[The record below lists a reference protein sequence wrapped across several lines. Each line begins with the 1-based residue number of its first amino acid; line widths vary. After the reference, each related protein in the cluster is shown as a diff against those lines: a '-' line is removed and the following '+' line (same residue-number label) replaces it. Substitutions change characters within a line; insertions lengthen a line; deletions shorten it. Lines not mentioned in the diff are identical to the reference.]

1 VRIVNGVVQT
11 GLNVARYADGTTIA
25 EKPLRMRGTVREAI
39 ITGGSAV
46 LAVDAESRTFVNV
59 LDVATATVR
68 LQKDVKIKGQLAYAE
83 LTPAGLLYVSRSDA
97 ATNGEVNVIDLT
109 RGEPKYQ
116 DAIEGTK
123 SAALLHAVDGRTLY
137 VFTSR
142 DHKLYSVDRQDGSY
156 RALSPE
162 IKLQGN
168 EDATTLE
175 IRPAGSRSSRRKT
188 SYCSDATG
196 RSSSKPIIRHRSS
209 LVCCGRSTASTP
221 YAPVCTAPRPRRMV
235 THSPKPHA
243 RPRTR
248 WRNASRAR
256 SPQPIPRAEHSCRDT
271 RPRRRRWRRSVSRR
285 HSPLRALYSC

>member
-1 VRIVNGVVQT
+1 
-11 GLNVARYADGTTIA
+11 
-25 EKPLRMRGTVREAI
+25 
-39 ITGGSAV
+39 
-46 LAVDAESRTFVNV
+46 
-59 LDVATATVR
+59 
-68 LQKDVKIKGQLAYAE
+68 
-83 LTPAGLLYVSRSDA
+83 VSRSDA

-162 IKLQGN
+162 IKLQGTRMRRRWRS
-168 EDATTLE
+168 AP
-175 IRPAGSRSSRRKT
+175 RGSRSSRRKT

-209 LVCCGRSTASTP
+209 LVCCGRSTASLHT
-221 YAPVCTAPRPRRMV
+221 
-235 THSPKPHA
+235 
-243 RPRTR
+243 
-248 WRNASRAR
+248 
-256 SPQPIPRAEHSCRDT
+256 
-271 RPRRRRWRRSVSRR
+271 RRSVRR
-285 HSPLRALYSC
+285 RGLGVW